1 MWNDDKRTVL
11 RQNKIHSY
19 QKCKMLGINRNNWCV
34 KYWNFAWELNQ
45 RVLTRDWRRWTVPPP
60 ICEYFVRFDE
70 FSIGTLVLSVPYGYF
85 IHRVCLFLCYVFTIC
100 DNRKSYNKTFSS
112 ISWINFYRRTKNM
125 KEEKLEISGSN
136 FMFVHRF
143 ERGTFF
149 GWESASLFFL
159 FLLSN
164 AQCPLS
170 SHALE
175 ICIMC
180 MCSIDSIL
188 CIRMEMHT
196 YFKLFNQTLFKFGFL
211 LFPFI
216 FVASLHQPIF
226 MVCVCGCSPLLFI
239 SFNHPPLPYMFSIN
253 IRFIYFGLFLNVF
266 FHHEAIKWI
275 VEKHH
280 RFRNG

>member
-1 MWNDDKRTVL
+1 
-11 RQNKIHSY
+11 
-19 QKCKMLGINRNNWCV
+19 
-34 KYWNFAWELNQ
+34 
-45 RVLTRDWRRWTVPPP
+45 
-60 ICEYFVRFDE
+60 
-70 FSIGTLVLSVPYGYF
+70 
-85 IHRVCLFLCYVFTIC
+85 
-100 DNRKSYNKTFSS
+100 
-112 ISWINFYRRTKNM
+112 M

-164 AQCPLS
+164 AQCPLF

-266 FHHEAIKWI
+266 FHHEAIK
-275 VEKHH
+275 
-280 RFRNG
+280 